1 MSTDFK
7 IYGDSAKAISKIA
20 QRDAVVAL
28 YQGRIAASEVVSAYP
43 GVSRQ
48 RAVALA
54 NTLPKGL
61 LEDNDRMQLTR
72 AVNELV
78 GVGGY
83 GAYTT
88 WELQQAIH
96 DTSKPDKPMKPKMA
110 TAMYGVPGSTLRK
123 KRQALVQIVGS
134 TPEAKKVAQAC
145 RTILK
150 GTSGPKPYLE
160 LDEEEVFLGIADQI
174 AADGLPGRDLKRLG
188 SEGRALCKKLAE
200 GEPDAKKR
208 RRLLS
213 AKCDWCWATRLLKN
227 HDNSVVATG
236 GTDPNPNPK
245 P

>member
-83 GAYTT
+83 GVRTPRGSCSRQFTT
-88 WELQQAIH
+88 RRSP
-96 DTSKPDKPMKPKMA
+96 TS
-110 TAMYGVPGSTLRK
+110 
-123 KRQALVQIVGS
+123 Q
-134 TPEAKKVAQAC
+134 
-145 RTILK
+145 
-150 GTSGPKPYLE
+150 
-160 LDEEEVFLGIADQI
+160 
-174 AADGLPGRDLKRLG
+174 
-188 SEGRALCKKLAE
+188 
-200 GEPDAKKR
+200 
-208 RRLLS
+208 
-213 AKCDWCWATRLLKN
+213 
-227 HDNSVVATG
+227 
-236 GTDPNPNPK
+236 
-245 P
+245 